1 MQALLDRFSIRTW
14 AKIAGVF
21 SGIVF
26 GIFWIPLRI
35 MDGSGIHGLW
45 AVVVF
50 NVTSFALISPWVIYK
65 WREFIPGRARL
76 QLGSVVTGLAYV
88 LYTSAFLYTEVVRAL
103 VLFYLMPIWG
113 FVLARIFIGEAIT
126 LTRWI
131 SMALGLAGLI
141 AICGAENGIPIPS
154 SAGDWMAL
162 AAGFV
167 WAGGSTLILTDRQEP
182 LNYCAMFLFW
192 ASIWAI
198 LAAFYATIQGL
209 LPFPLWQELPKI
221 LFWLI
226 PLSILIIIPGAFAT
240 LFAPSQLNPGIVGL
254 LFMTEISIGTVTA
267 ALFAGEPF
275 GTAELLGVLLI
286 TTAGLAEPVQS
297 WVSDSKLDTRV

>member
-1 MQALLDRFSIRTW
+1 MQPVLQHFSERTW

-26 GIFWIPLRI
+26 GIYWIPLRL
-35 MDGSGIHGLW
+35 MDEAGIHGVW

-50 NVTSFALISPWVIYK
+50 NVTAFALISPWVIYK
-65 WREFIPGRARL
+65 WREFVPGRLRL
-76 QLGSVVTGLAYV
+76 QLGSIITGLAYV

-113 FVLARIFIGEAIT
+113 FVLARIFINETIT

-131 SMALGLAGLI
+131 SMVFGLAGLI
-141 AICGAENGIPIPS
+141 VICGIKNGIPIPS
-154 SAGDWMAL
+154 NSGDWMAL
-162 AAGFV
+162 AGGVV
-167 WAGGSTLILTDRQEP
+167 WAGGAILLLTDKQEP

-192 ASIWAI
+192 ASIMSI
-198 LAAFYATIQGL
+198 LAALYATSQGL
-209 LPFPLWQELPKI
+209 LLLPQWQQLPNI
-221 LFWLI
+221 LLWLI
-226 PLSILIIIPGAFAT
+226 PLAILVTIPAAFAT

-254 LFMTEISIGTVTA
+254 LFMTEISIGTLTA

-275 GTAELLGVLLI
+275 GTTEILGVLLI

-297 WVSDSKLDTRV
+297 WIAGSKYST